1 MKPAVS
7 IEDAS
12 GAEGS
17 SGTTNLSFT
26 VSLSK
31 ATVLPVSVSYTTAD
45 GTATA
50 SSDYQSASGK
60 LAFASGETSKTITV
74 VVVGDTTYEPNET
87 FTVTISNP
95 VNASIGNGSATGT
108 ITNDDTL
115 AMPGDWKGTTS
126 QNELFAFTVT
136 PDEADVTGIKT
147 AGRRVVRPDLDRPGG
162 RRPRPRLVANL
173 PDRTRRHAQHQPRPV
188 GIDCR
193 SSADRQH
200 HYHGPV
206 LGAFGVGHLPRGR
219 QVHLRGNQLH
229 LHVEPSDL
237 ERLARLN
244 AR

>member
-12 GAEGS
+12 GAEGN

-147 AGRRVVRPDLDRPGG
+147 AGRRVVRPDLIDLAGG
-162 RRPRPRLVANL
+162 NLDLGSSQTFPIAPDGTLNINLVLSGSIAGAPLTANITITGRFSGPSASGTFL
-173 PDRTRRHAQHQPRPV
+173 EVDKFTYA
-188 GIDCR
+188 GINFTCT
-193 SSADRQH
+193 SNPQTWNAS
-200 HYHGPV
+200 
-206 LGAFGVGHLPRGR
+206 
-219 QVHLRGNQLH
+219 
-229 LHVEPSDL
+229 HV
-237 ERLARLN
+237 
-244 AR
+244 